1 MYKRIYKK
9 RFLGLHIGEIFR
21 GQIHPFYIIRL
32 GTYTY
37 YYFVIIDLYN
47 EMLLSVSTTS
57 TDVIKKTNE
66 CTMSE
71 EASIFIGKYA
81 LTFQDRVLTCG
92 SLKVFNSKN
101 PSFRKMPEWLK
112 SGVNHIERFIKTPS
126 LYSQLALFPAY
137 ISEGSHDSWRL
148 YNKNTWIIVNPE
160 GQFCRAGLIL
170 GNVYLIYKY
179 VNTIDKLPYIE
190 YYPNTIVEIKS
201 IACRPSSSYTE
212 SPLKCYSIRLR
223 ALVNKA
229 LVPRIMS
236 SRDSTIS
243 GLLYV
248 NWCPKLKIGM
258 PVLVG
263 FKDVNAE
270 ELANFIFGKALL
282 LSSLEGDKFQVLI
295 PEERLWRIYDTLIR
309 EINYRLG
316 IMLHKNIY
324 IKDIIKEH
332 EQRNLLIRLQKK
344 LVPITMQ
351 LYLRNMSIFN
361 SSLKQIML
369 KNMVHSLRENNK
381 KSIGFSIRE
390 SIVMPLECYDD
401 AFMII

>member
-57 TDVIKKTNE
+57 TDVIKKTKE

-112 SGVNHIERFIKTPS
+112 SGVNHIEHFIKTPS

-137 ISEGSHDSWRL
+137 ISKDSQNSWRL
-148 YNKNTWIIVNPE
+148 YNKNTRIIVNPE

-170 GNVYLIYKY
+170 GNVYLIHKY
-179 VNTIDKLPYIE
+179 VDAIDKLPYIE

-201 IACRPSSSYTE
+201 ITCRPSSSYTE
-212 SPLKCYSIRLR
+212 SPLKCNSIRLK

-295 PEERLWRIYDTLIR
+295 PEERLWRIYDTLVR

-324 IKDIIKEH
+324 IRDIIKEH

-351 LYLRNMSIFN
+351 LYLRNRSIFN

-381 KSIGFSIRE
+381 KSTGFSIRE
-390 SIVMPLECYDD
+390 SIVMPLECHDD